1 MRVQSYDDEFTAFA
15 AAALP
20 QLRRTAYLLCGD
32 WHRAED
38 TAQDALVRVYR
49 AWTRVEHQGALFAY
63 AMRVTVRLLIDESR
77 RPWRRERP
85 TGEQLDQ
92 SDRPDLVLDTASHV
106 ADRDEMVR
114 ALAALPPRRRACVV
128 LRYYH
133 DLSVNETAEALGCSE
148 GTVKSQTSQA
158 LATLRSLLGDA
169 AMEGVR
175 Q

>member
-1 MRVQSYDDEFTAFA
+1 MEQK
-15 AAALP
+15 
-20 QLRRTAYLLCGD
+20 
-32 WHRAED
+32 
-38 TAQDALVRVYR
+38 
-49 AWTRVEHQGALFAY
+49 GALFAY
-63 AMRVTVRLLIDESR
+63 APQVTVRLLIDESR
-77 RPWRRERP
+77 RPYRRERP

-92 SDRPDLVLDTASHV
+92 PDRADLEVDTASHV

-133 DLSVNETAEALGCSE
+133 DLSVAETAEALGCSA
-148 GTVKSQTSQA
+148 GTVKSQTSQG

-169 AMEGVR
+169 AMEGAR